1 MRSTV
6 ASYQKLTITKSIIK
20 ADPLMTTWD
29 VAKELNVDHAMVVQH
44 LKHFGNVKKLDK
56 WVSHKL
62 TKNQKN
68 CHFEVSSSLILH
80 NSNEPF
86 LDWIVMWEENWIL
99 SNNQWWPAQRLDQE
113 AASKHFPKPKLA
125 PKKGHGH
132 WRSAASM
139 THSLQLSE
147 SWWNHYIR
155 EVYWANWW
163 YALKTAIP
171 AAGIGQQNESNSP
184 PQRPTTCHTTKVSKV
199 ERTGLQSFG
208 SSTTFTSPLTNW
220 LQFLQAS

>member
-44 LKHFGNVKKLDK
+44 LKHFANVEKLDK

-86 LDWIVMWEENWIL
+86 LDWIVIWEENWIL

-113 AASKHFPKPKLA
+113 AASNTSQSQNLHQ
-125 PKKGHGH
+125 KKVMVTGGLLPV
-132 WRSAASM
+132 WP
-139 THSLQLSE
+139 THYSFLNPGETITSE
-147 SWWNHYIR
+147 KYI
-155 EVYWANWW
+155 EQ
-163 YALKTAIP
+163 IDDM
-171 AAGIGQQNESNSP
+171 
-184 PQRPTTCHTTKVSKV
+184 H
-199 ERTGLQSFG
+199 
-208 SSTTFTSPLTNW
+208 
-220 LQFLQAS
+220 